1 MHGDH
6 EPGHDAPPAAPGAG
20 AADIFGVESNDPLAT
35 LVDRSAVDAE
45 ALRQIDAL
53 MAALAR
59 LRAAERS
66 LADAALAHLRLN
78 ETDMRAI
85 HFLIVCDNR
94 GDQATA
100 GAIAAHLGIS
110 TAATTKLLDR
120 LERRGHVK
128 RHPHPSD
135 RRALVIAVTPATK
148 EAAIATVGRHQA
160 RRFYA
165 AVRLSPAER
174 EVVTRFLDDMT
185 TELTAG
191 TGAPPPKTE

>member
-1 MHGDH
+1 MRASILI
-6 EPGHDAPPAAPGAG
+6 PNWNG
-20 AADIFGVESNDPLAT
+20 AAYVREC
-35 LVDRSAVDAE
+35 V
-45 ALRQIDAL
+45 
-53 MAALAR
+53 
-59 LRAAERS
+59 
-66 LADAALAHLRLN
+66 DAALAHLRLN

-165 AVRLSPAER
+165 AARLSPAER